1 MLDALLVNSPKK
13 RKKRARKAK
22 KVIPT
27 FPVKKRLS
35 KALYRQLKGL
45 STAGVRKR
53 VHAKKRAK
61 KSPFGAWGI
70 QKGSTYGKR
79 LKKRVGYFVTAK
91 KPKVTKVKSKPLPKN
106 AKRTLRISDPKSTE
120 TYKILINRRKG
131 MKKRHYKKNDPS
143 PRRRRRHLKNDPS
156 PRRRRRHLK
165 NDPSPRKRH
174 YRRHRMNKPRRHL
187 RNPSKLL
194 STKNI
199 LQGVGGLFV
208 GLYAIP
214 LLKKIPMIGGMVEKV
229 DVMARG
235 WLSPVFAIGVGY
247 LVGRKSIPRKI
258 PLIGGV
264 DATLFG
270 DMMIAAGLVNVI
282 QKLAPSIPLLGLS
295 GIEHLEGIELE
306 GIEQVGAIDEL
317 SGLEGMGSIEEMGAL
332 VPEGLSDV
340 GEEMYQ

>member
-91 KPKVTKVKSKPLPKN
+91 KPKVTKVKSKPLSKN
-106 AKRTLRISDPKSTE
+106 AKRTLRISDPKSTK

-131 MKKRHYKKNDPS
+131 MKKRHYK
-143 PRRRRRHLKNDPS
+143 
-156 PRRRRRHLK
+156 K